1 MDTILLSLILLVGL
15 VILYFQIRNKPKENE
30 NIDEKIKNEIDSIKN
45 SFSESFGNM
54 SRDIAKDMTGALTKV
69 DEKVYNFNQQ
79 VKIINESQ
87 NNFSR
92 ILAGVKQYGGLSE
105 FSLAGIL
112 EDLLPASQ
120 FIANAKMKPD
130 ESRDVVEF
138 AVKLQNEVL
147 CPIDSHWPIEKYK
160 AVDEAFQNK
169 DKEALA
175 SARHELASAFRTKSK
190 AVNQKY
196 INPPITCDFAI
207 IFVPTEG
214 LYAELVSYR
223 DPKTKELLIEELRKK
238 YKVTIA
244 GPNTICALIQSFHLG
259 FTSLKIQK
267 NATQIFNDLNTI
279 STRFSKHFD
288 NVFLLRKKLEEA
300 MSVVD
305 SFGKDA
311 RSISRSLENIKNKED
326 EDDPNPDS
334 PSPVR
339 TYGQVDKRKVS

>member
-1 MDTILLSLILLVGL
+1 
-15 VILYFQIRNKPKENE
+15 
-30 NIDEKIKNEIDSIKN
+30 
-45 SFSESFGNM
+45 
-54 SRDIAKDMTGALTKV
+54 
-69 DEKVYNFNQQ
+69 
-79 VKIINESQ
+79 
-87 NNFSR
+87 
-92 ILAGVKQYGGLSE
+92 
-105 FSLAGIL
+105 
-112 EDLLPASQ
+112 
-120 FIANAKMKPD
+120 MKPD
-130 ESRDVVEF
+130 ETRDLVEF
-138 AVKLQNEVL
+138 AVKLQNDVL